1 MPDPDPARA
10 QETTV
15 PGPSP
20 VVPPARPPDA
30 PRDRVPPCDPRA
42 LWPALGASR
51 QARRSALLAPLTR
64 TSGPPPEQQHLT
76 WVGDLQQ
83 GDGGKGAMTDR
94 LAPAHQIAAR
104 VQGGDNAGHTT
115 VFQGAE
121 GGEHTLKNHLLPSGL
136 RHPGVLGVIANGVL
150 VNPQTLAEEVASF
163 APHVPALRRRL
174 VISDRAHLV
183 LPLHRLVDDRQ
194 ESGGGRCSDVI
205 GTTRRGIGPANVS
218 KANRI
223 GIRVRDLRDPDL
235 LRRRIEQNVRFFG
248 LPSGHADSDLK
259 WLETHRDLLLSLA
272 ADTVALLGAA
282 VEAGYS
288 VLLEGAQG
296 PVLDVEHGTYPYVTT
311 SPTAFYSVT
320 SGTGLD
326 GSLVDHRVGVLK
338 AYQTMVGNGPFV
350 TEDAGEL
357 GDRLRRSGE
366 EFGTTTGRS
375 RRCGW
380 LDLAHARWAAGFN
393 RYTSVVVTK
402 LDILDGFDR
411 IGVCVGYQ
419 LPNGEYGEFVPDH
432 EYLERCRPLY
442 CWLPGWRHR
451 TRGLTRYDQL
461 PPEARSFLR
470 YIADFLGVEVAAAG
484 TGPADRDLLVDPA
497 ARLAGLLPAPAAAG
511 LLRAVRNGRE
521 KRTMP

>member
-1 MPDPDPARA
+1 MPDE
-10 QETTV
+10 ETPV
-15 PGPSP
+15 SPCPGPPS
-20 VVPPARPPDA
+20 VGRPARPPDDANGRA
-30 PRDRVPPCDPRA
+30 PSRDPRA

-51 QARRSALLAPLTR
+51 EARRGALLAPLTR
-64 TSGPPPEQQHLT
+64 TAGPPPHRQHIT

-94 LAPAHQIAAR
+94 LAPAHQIVVR

-115 VFQGAE
+115 VFTNAADE
-121 GGEHTLKNHLLPSGL
+121 VHTLKNHLLPSGV
-136 RHPGVLGVIANGVL
+136 RHPGVLAVIANGVL
-150 VNPQTLAEEVASF
+150 VNPRTLAGEIASSAAY
-163 APHVPALRRRL
+163 APELRRRL
-174 VISDRAHLV
+174 VVSDRAHLV
-183 LPLHRLVDDRQ
+183 LPLHRLVDGRQ

-248 LPSGHADSDLK
+248 LPSGHADADLA
-259 WLETHRDLLLSLA
+259 WLETYRDPLLSVA

-282 VEAGYS
+282 ADAGYS

-326 GSLVDHRVGVLK
+326 GSLVGHRVGVLK

-357 GDRLRRSGE
+357 GDRLRRTGE

-380 LDLAHARWAAGFN
+380 LDLAHARWAAGLN

-411 IGVCVGYQ
+411 IGVCVGYV
-419 LPNGEYGEFVPDH
+419 LPDGGYGEFVPDNA
-432 EYLERCRPLY
+432 YLERCRPLY
-442 CWLPGWRHR
+442 CWLPGWRR
-451 TRGLTRYDQL
+451 STRGLTRYDQL
-461 PPEARSFLR
+461 PPEARDFLR

-484 TGPADRDLLVDPA
+484 TGPAERDLLVDPA
-497 ARLAGLLPAPAAAG
+497 TRLAGLLPSHAAAG
-511 LLRAVRNGRE
+511 PPRAA
-521 KRTMP
+521 RTEGETRTPS